1 METNVLFALSLTVMA
16 GLATG
21 IGSIIALF
29 AKTTNTKFLAGSL
42 GFSAGVMIYVSMIE
56 IFQKSRTYIA
66 SATNDT
72 VGYYIAVVSFFVGI
86 LLIGL
91 IDYFVPS
98 TDGDIGN
105 LTENE
110 TRSIAL
116 KRMGFMTALA
126 IGIHNFP
133 EGLATFTS
141 ALKDPHLGL
150 AIAVAI
156 AIHNIPEG
164 MAVGMAFALAGSHPS
179 DANLMSGA
187 IALAVGIGIQNY
199 PEGMAVALPLLK
211 EGISKKRAFLYG
223 KVSAAVEPLFGV
235 IAAIIAG
242 MVQSVMPLLLAFAA
256 GTMIYVVVEELIPE
270 AHLGE
275 KENVGTLGFVVGF
288 LIMMILDVAL
298 G

>member
-1 METNVLFALSLTVMA
+1 M
-16 GLATG
+16 LAVT
-21 IGSIIALF
+21 L
-29 AKTTNTKFLAGSL
+29 
-42 GFSAGVMIYVSMIE
+42 
-56 IFQKSRTYIA
+56 
-66 SATNDT
+66 
-72 VGYYIAVVSFFVGI
+72 
-86 LLIGL
+86 
-91 IDYFVPS
+91 
-98 TDGDIGN
+98 
-105 LTENE
+105 
-110 TRSIAL
+110 
-116 KRMGFMTALA
+116 
-126 IGIHNFP
+126 
-133 EGLATFTS
+133 
-141 ALKDPHLGL
+141 
-150 AIAVAI
+150 
-156 AIHNIPEG
+156 HNIPEG

-223 KVSAAVEPLFGV
+223 TLSAAVEPLFGV